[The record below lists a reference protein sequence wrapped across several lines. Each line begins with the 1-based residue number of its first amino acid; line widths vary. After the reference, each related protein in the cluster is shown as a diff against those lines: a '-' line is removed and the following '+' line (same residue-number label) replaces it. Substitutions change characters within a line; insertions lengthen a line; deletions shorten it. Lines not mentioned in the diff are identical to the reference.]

1 MNTFNKLKVAIIG
14 TDLLMKSIRS
24 NYITCTLFAGR
35 NFNSVGIKK
44 ANSLRVPILDPGI
57 EAIVD
62 DPKICDLVFDCT
74 SAQAHGELAYFRKIR
89 YNGDRY
95 DVC

>member
-14 TDLLMKSIRS
+14 ANLPMKSSRS
-24 NYITCTLFAGR
+24 NCITCSLFAGR
-35 NFNSVGIKK
+35 HSVGIKK
-44 ANSLRVPILDPGI
+44 ANSLRVPISDPGI

-89 YNGDRY
+89 YNDDRY
-95 DVC
+95 DAC